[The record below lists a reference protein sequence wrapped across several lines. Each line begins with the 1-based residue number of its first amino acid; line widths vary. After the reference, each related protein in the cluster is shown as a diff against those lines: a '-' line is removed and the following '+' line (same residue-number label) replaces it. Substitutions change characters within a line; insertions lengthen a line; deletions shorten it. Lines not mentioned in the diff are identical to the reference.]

1 VDNAV
6 TRESATYAH
15 ISDLIWL
22 FLDELEARGT
32 NPDLPVPTLKDL
44 PYQDYLAT
52 PHWQDVRHRA
62 LAYADHRCQ
71 LCGRGKVELHVHH
84 NTYERLGA
92 ERASDVVVLCAEH
105 HAKFHGK
112 TS

>member
-6 TRESATYAH
+6 TRDGATFAH
-15 ISDLIWL
+15 ISDLIEL

-32 NPDLPVPTLKDL
+32 AVLNAKDL
-44 PYQDYLAT
+44 PYQEYLLT
-52 PHWQDVRHRA
+52 SHWQDVRHRA